1 MSEVSIQRRLRRSL
15 IRAQA
20 RLEGGIGD
28 RWIPTIVGFLLSAYI
43 IRLGLDR
50 LAGFGSGVDL
60 AGYSQAVWLIG
71 EGYVPRA
78 SMFGTDVHVLE
89 LHWSFILYPLGL
101 LGIAF
106 APAKLLIVTQGM
118 ALGLTVVPIWR
129 LARHVANLRVG
140 AASALVLAYA
150 LHPATHRLGIDDFHP
165 EVIAVPAIVGLA
177 YFGSTKKWVWYWLCV
192 LVALA
197 CRADLG
203 LAVGLWGFV
212 VLGDGERRA
221 GLWTL
226 GVGLIWSL
234 GLLLVA
240 QPLIV
245 GDAGAGTRSGYGGQ
259 GLGDVVLQSLRDP
272 VESLRNL
279 VVQDNML
286 LVVSLLAPVIFLPLL
301 SLRYLLPSL
310 PLAGL
315 YLVTSTAE
323 DAFAER
329 ASMLLAF
336 VMISATFALNRL
348 GNMGVDRVFLD
359 VRLLSTL
366 VVAAVMLF
374 ASTSLTSPYERPW
387 EWGRLDPIDEAVADA
402 VDKLDED
409 VPIRASP
416 AALATLAERPWLY
429 PLESDQQP
437 SAVNMGFPAF
447 TRAVLVVES
456 EIPDRTM
463 EDRDAFDRGMS
474 SQQFVQQVADEPN
487 GVYLYVR
494 G

>member
-1 MSEVSIQRRLRRSL
+1 M
-15 IRAQA
+15 
-20 RLEGGIGD
+20 
-28 RWIPTIVGFLLSAYI
+28 
-43 IRLGLDR
+43 
-50 LAGFGSGVDL
+50 AGFDSGVDL

-101 LGIAF
+101 ASLVF
-106 APAKLLIVTQGM
+106 APAKLLIVTQGL
-118 ALGLTVVPIWR
+118 ALGLTVFPIWK

-140 AASALVLAYA
+140 AASALILAYA
-150 LHPATHRLGIDDFHP
+150 LHPATHRLGVDDFHP
-165 EVIAVPAIVGLA
+165 GVIAVPAIVGLA
-177 YFGSTKKWVWYWLCV
+177 YFGSTKKWAWYWLCV

-245 GDAGAGTRSGYGGQ
+245 GSAGAGTRSGYGGQ

-272 VESLRNL
+272 VGSIGNL
-279 VVQDNML
+279 TMQDNML

-301 SLRYLLPSL
+301 SLRYLLPAL
-310 PLAGL
+310 PLGGL
-315 YLVTSTAE
+315 YLVTSTAQ

-366 VVAAVMLF
+366 VAAAVMLF
-374 ASTSLTSPYERPW
+374 ASTSLTSPYEKPW
-387 EWGRLDPIDEAVADA
+387 RWGELDPTDQAVSDAVAT
-402 VDKLDED
+402 LDQE
-409 VPIRASP
+409 VPVRASP
-416 AALATLAERPWLY
+416 VALAALAQRPWLY

-447 TRAVLVVES
+447 TRAVLFVEN
-456 EIPDRTM
+456 EQTQRTS
-463 EDRDAFDRGMS
+463 EDRETFDRGML
-474 SQQFVQQVADEPN
+474 SQQFVKEVSDESN